1 MKRMKI
7 MVGIYS
13 LLLSGLLSVPTLNA
27 ATIVPVEVLNSAST
41 SVLGSTVI
49 PYKEVTLSAQTAGV
63 VKFIAGEVGAAFPK
77 EVALV
82 QIDESQLLAKRN
94 AVLAQI
100 QNAQAALRSSE
111 VQYNRELISPR
122 SKDVGAMP
130 GFGMPSMM
138 DQLFTKPMADSMMGN
153 YNSEAARYS
162 DLMTSATNVSQA
174 NGMVQQAMSQL
185 QEVDAALRNT
195 QAIAPFEGV
204 ILQRLVEVGDA
215 VQPGQPLLR
224 IGYVKYKRLLADVP
238 SGMISHIKE
247 GMEIDVR
254 IDGVREMTKAKV
266 TQIYPL
272 ADPERHT
279 VTVKLD
285 LPTHIQTKPGVYAE
299 VFLPSASST
308 SNTAKTLLIPETAIL
323 RGRSLPSVLVVT
335 NNTSE
340 LRLVRTGNVHGAKIE
355 IVSGLK
361 PNDQVI
367 DNPPPKVGSGW
378 MPSTVTTTTPN

>member
-7 MVGIYS
+7 MVGWGLLVGS
-13 LLLSGLLSVPTLNA
+13 LLSASLVKA
-27 ATIVPVEVLNSAST
+27 ATIVPVEVVNNLST
-41 SVLGSTVI
+41 SILGSTVI

-63 VKFIAGEVGAAFPK
+63 VKFIAGEVGTAFPK

-130 GFGMPSMM
+130 GFGLPAIM
-138 DQLFTKPMADSMMGN
+138 DQMFTKPMADTVLGG
-153 YNSEAARYS
+153 YNSEAVRYS
-162 DLMTSATNVSQA
+162 DLMTSANHVSQA
-174 NGMVQQAMSQL
+174 NGMVQQALSQL

-195 QAIAPFEGV
+195 QAIAPFEGI
-204 ILQRLVEVGDA
+204 ILQKLVEVGDA

-224 IGYVKYKRLLADVP
+224 IGFMKYMRLLADVP
-238 SGMISHIKE
+238 AGMINQLQE

-254 IDGVREMTKAKV
+254 IDGVSDMTKAKV

-279 VTVKLD
+279 ITVKLD
-285 LPTHIQTKPGVYAE
+285 LPTQIQTKPGVYAE
-299 VFLPSASST
+299 LLLPANPNSV
-308 SNTAKTLLIPETAIL
+308 AKTLLIPETAIL
-323 RGRSLPSVLVVT
+323 RGRSLPSVLVVA
-335 NNTSE
+335 NNKSE
-340 LRLVRTGNVHGAKIE
+340 LRLVRTGSVYGSKIE

-361 PNDQVI
+361 PNEQVI

-378 MPSTVTTTTPN
+378 MPSAETATQPN

>member
-1 MKRMKI
+1 

-13 LLLSGLLSVPTLNA
+13 LLIGGLLNASALHA
-27 ATIVPVEVLNSAST
+27 ATIVPVEVLNNAST

-77 EVALV
+77 DVALV

-130 GFGMPSMM
+130 GFGMPAMM

-162 DLMTSATNVSQA
+162 DLMTSATSVSQA

-204 ILQRLVEVGDA
+204 ILQKLVEVGDA

-238 SGMISHIKE
+238 SGMVSQIKE

-254 IDGVREMTKAKV
+254 IDGIRDMTKAKV

-285 LPTHIQTKPGVYAE
+285 LPTHIETKPGVYAE
-299 VFLPSASST
+299 VFLPSAN
-308 SNTAKTLLIPETAIL
+308 SNGNAAKTLLIPETAIL
-323 RGRSLPSVLVVT
+323 RGRSLPSVLVVA

-340 LRLVRTGNVHGAKIE
+340 LRLVRTGNLHGSKIE

-361 PNDQVI
+361 PNEQVI

-378 MPSTVTTTTPN
+378 MPNAETAPQAN